1 VDVTS
6 FGLRRSVSCVCAY
19 SCACALSLISS
30 SYFSDGV
37 LSLSSPALDAY
48 HLLFPPRQGRKK
60 RQRHNAVYE
69 ALCSLLLDT
78 CDLSL
83 SLPPSLSLSKEE
95 EKVISAPL
103 VGTEIGHK
111 HMRTYVGHAVARRRC
126 HRNFCSTFMH
136 VRSHIHIHRLSH
148 TQQIRTHASSQ

>member
-1 VDVTS
+1 MSQVLAYGDPYLV
-6 FGLRRSVSCVCAY
+6 CVPTRAH
-19 SCACALSLISS
+19 ALFPLFPHLI
-30 SYFSDGV
+30 F
-37 LSLSSPALDAY
+37 LTAFSLSSPALDAY